1 MSYRT
6 ITIPY
11 KDPLDAIV
19 YPCAQSVGTIVYS
32 HGLFSSKDA
41 YKINKIASPLHDSG
55 YTVISFSYRYTRNYT
70 TGNPLTIA
78 LPQCANEL
86 NAVLEYA
93 ANTYSPNLHIIGSSM
108 GGAIALYYA
117 ATVPYIFSI
126 KSMSLIA
133 TPVHLD
139 HLVRAIA
146 PQGILSNYITVGE
159 YTIDAHSL
167 QQMNSIELVKLI
179 PRVDIPVCIIHGQ
192 NDDVV
197 PVTHAHDI
205 QKNLCV
211 PHTMHIITDGD
222 HTLTSQKHVE
232 LILQYIVS
240 WLKLH
245 P

>member
-11 KDPLDAIV
+11 NEPINAAV
-19 YPCAQSVGTIVYS
+19 YPCDHSVGTIVYS

-41 YKINKIASPLHDSG
+41 YKIRKIAPALHNSG
-55 YTVISFSYRYTRNYT
+55 YTVISFSYGYTRHYT
-70 TGNPLTIA
+70 TGTPLNIA
-78 LPQCANEL
+78 LPQCASEL

-93 ANTYSPNLHIIGSSM
+93 ANTYNHNLHIIGSSM
-108 GGAIALYYA
+108 GGAVALYYA

-133 TPVHLD
+133 TPVHLR
-139 HLVRAIA
+139 HVVRALS
-146 PQGILSNYITVGE
+146 PHGISGTSVIVGE
-159 YTIDAHSL
+159 YIIDAQSL
-167 QQMNSIELVKLI
+167 QQLSSIELVKLI
-179 PRVDIPVCIIHGQ
+179 PRVDIPVCIIHGN

-211 PHTMHIITDGD
+211 PHTMHIIPNGD
-222 HTLTSQKHVE
+222 HTLTSQNHVDA
-232 LILQYIVS
+232 ILEYILS

>member
-11 KDPLDAIV
+11 KDPLDATV

-41 YKINKIASPLHDSG
+41 YKINQIAPSLHDSG
-55 YTVISFSYRYTRNYT
+55 YTVISFSYGYTRHYT
-70 TGNPLTIA
+70 TVNPLTIA
-78 LPQCANEL
+78 LPQCADEL

-93 ANTYSPNLHIIGSSM
+93 ANTYNPNLHIIGSSM

-139 HLVRAIA
+139 HLVRAIV
-146 PQGILSNYITVGE
+146 PQGISGDYVTVGE
-159 YTIDAHSL
+159 YTIDAQSL
-167 QQMNSIELVKLI
+167 QQMSTTELVKLI

-211 PHTMHIITDGD
+211 PHTMHIIPDGD